1 MEGMTLINEIVD
13 KYKNYI
19 LFNIYFIV
27 LFTGFNVKAQPVF
40 PPPGVVFNDQV
51 VTRIDIRI
59 NEDSLKTLLL
69 PANQNSDYEYPADFF
84 WNDGNK
90 KDTVLKVGFRLRGNT
105 SRKSAKKSFKVKFN
119 HFGNNKFHGLSDL
132 NLNGEH
138 NDPSIIRS
146 KLCWDLMA
154 MAGIESPRSNHVAL
168 YINNEYMGLYINVEH
183 IDNDYFEARRK
194 DPEGQLFKC
203 FYGANFVYRGTNPSS
218 YSKTVYQPEN
228 NETNP
233 DYATF
238 IEFIRLLNDTSNP
251 DYACNLEKVFDV
263 HGYLQRMAME
273 ILTGH
278 WDNPIYNKN
287 NAYLYYNP
295 ANGKFELLSFDI
307 DNTFGVDWFNI
318 NWATRNIYTWAHP
331 SDPRPIYNNLLK
343 VPEYKTIFGYYVKKY
358 TDQFFNRSF
367 LDPYIEKIKDKISPF
382 RVNDVYAS
390 LDYGYTYADFLK
402 SYESATGAHV
412 KSGLKEY
419 IGTRN
424 SSVKSQLLDTDIAPI
439 VDHLN
444 TKWTNTYSTV
454 QFNITSLSALQV
466 KAYVKIGDNNQQFSL
481 KDDGV
486 FPDIKAGDNIYTCG
500 FNFVGKPS
508 ISLYLE
514 VSDQQGKNTR
524 WPRCS
529 MYSFTPGN
537 NPVPKL
543 IINEFMAENTAIA
556 DNAGEFEDWIEI
568 YNADNKSVFLGDKY
582 LTDKAL
588 SPDKWKMPD
597 ISLSPGQFL
606 LIWADE
612 DQEQGSNHCN
622 FKLSK
627 SGEFIGIFDSKENN
641 FAAIDSFSFGSTV
654 TNKSY
659 GRYPDG
665 MGSIVLLSMATPG
678 KSNVLTSTIDD
689 KFLKLKIYPLPASEY
704 VFIEG
709 LEKGDKIKFSNIQ
722 GLTVFD
728 MNNFSDNT
736 VKIQINHLEKGMYFL
751 SIERNK
757 NFISRPI
764 VLF

>member
-1 MEGMTLINEIVD
+1 M
-13 KYKNYI
+13 
-19 LFNIYFIV
+19 
-27 LFTGFNVKAQPVF
+27 
-40 PPPGVVFNDQV
+40 
-51 VTRIDIRI
+51 
-59 NEDSLKTLLL
+59 
-69 PANQNSDYEYPADFF
+69 
-84 WNDGNK
+84 
-90 KDTVLKVGFRLRGNT
+90 
-105 SRKSAKKSFKVKFN
+105 
-119 HFGNNKFHGLSDL
+119 
-132 NLNGEH
+132 
-138 NDPSIIRS
+138 
-146 KLCWDLMA
+146 
-154 MAGIESPRSNHVAL
+154 
-168 YINNEYMGLYINVEH
+168 
-183 IDNDYFEARRK
+183 
-194 DPEGQLFKC
+194 
-203 FYGANFVYRGTNPSS
+203 
-218 YSKTVYQPEN
+218 
-228 NETNP
+228 
-233 DYATF
+233 
-238 IEFIRLLNDTSNP
+238 
-251 DYACNLEKVFDV
+251 
-263 HGYLQRMAME
+263 
-273 ILTGH
+273 
-278 WDNPIYNKN
+278 
-287 NAYLYYNP
+287 
-295 ANGKFELLSFDI
+295 
-307 DNTFGVDWFNI
+307 
-318 NWATRNIYTWAHP
+318 
-331 SDPRPIYNNLLK
+331 
-343 VPEYKTIFGYYVKKY
+343 PEYKTIFGYYVKKY

-665 MGSIVLLSMATPG
+665 MGSIVPLSIATPG

-704 VFIEG
+704 IFIEG